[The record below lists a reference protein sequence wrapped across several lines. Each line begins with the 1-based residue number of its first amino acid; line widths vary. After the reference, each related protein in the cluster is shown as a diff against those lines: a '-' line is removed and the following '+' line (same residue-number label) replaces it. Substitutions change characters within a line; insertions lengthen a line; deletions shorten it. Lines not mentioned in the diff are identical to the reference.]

1 MKFFPESP
9 MRFKRKSRWAA
20 NLSWPALVLGAL
32 LQCHAATY
40 HVATNGNNAWSGT
53 AEQPWLTINY
63 AVSRAQPADTVLVGP
78 GHYNENVKVDARD
91 GQTNRLITF
100 NGGGHASIKNVSISK
115 NFICWEGFYCG
126 SNFYDGHWAIV
137 GCYAS
142 WCQVISNTI
151 HANLPNMQ
159 GLSVD
164 GGTAASPF
172 SLGMPEGSVIR
183 GNIIEN
189 VGQVQ
194 AVGIN
199 GAHILF
205 EANII
210 RDCPNVE
217 AAFYLWGIS
226 NVIRGNIITNMNDT
240 GEGGAHPDVF
250 QSFADN
256 GLASRGHLIEQNLI
270 INCNCQL
277 GNLQRRYKDRFLDD
291 CQDWTF
297 RNNVF
302 VNISSKMDVDF
313 LNMKFYNN
321 TFYNCMTNSPE
332 GFIVNFNDSR
342 FGRADGGEII
352 NNAFILVG
360 NDPSSPNEGWCA
372 IDPTLTNMV
381 VKNNF
386 VTGTGWSRKNM
397 PPGNGFLN
405 GGNPRLV
412 RVSAYRSGQVP
423 DLRPLAGSPLLGAG
437 YSLSSVTNDYEGRPR
452 PLNQRPTIG
461 ALQ

>member
-1 MKFFPESP
+1 
-9 MRFKRKSRWAA
+9 MRFNLQSPVAA
-20 NLSWPALVLGAL
+20 NLTWPALLLGAL
-32 LQCHAATY
+32 LQCHAATHY
-40 HVATNGNNAWSGT
+40 VATKGNNGWPGT

-63 AVSRAQPADTVLVGP
+63 AVTLAQPGDNVLVQP
-78 GHYNENVKVDARD
+78 GHYNENVGVDARD
-91 GQTNRLITF
+91 GQTNNLITF
-100 NGGGHASIKNVSISK
+100 DGGGHASVKNVSIGK
-115 NFICWEGFYCG
+115 NFICWKGFYCG
-126 SNFYDGHWAIV
+126 SNFYDGYKAIV

-159 GLSVD
+159 ALSVD
-164 GGTAASPF
+164 GGTPASPF
-172 SLGMPEGSVIR
+172 SVGMPEGSVIR

-189 VGQVQ
+189 VGLVQ

-256 GLASRGHLIEQNLI
+256 GLASRGHIIEQNLI

-277 GNLQRRYKDRFLDD
+277 GSLQRRYQDRFLDD

-302 VNISSKMDVDF
+302 VNISSKIDVDF

-332 GFIVNFNDSR
+332 GFIVNFNNSR
-342 FGRADGGEII
+342 FGRADGGEMI

-360 NDPSSPNEGWCA
+360 NNPSRADQGWFATDPP
-372 IDPTLTNMV
+372 LTNMIV
-381 VKNNF
+381 RNNY
-386 VTGTGWSRKNM
+386 VAGTGWAGKELYI
-397 PPGNGFLN
+397 GVGWVN
-405 GGNPRLV
+405 GGDPKLV
-412 RVSAYRSGQVP
+412 RALPYRAGQVP
-423 DLRPLAGSPLLGAG
+423 DLHPLSGSPLIGAG
-437 YSLSSVTNDYEGRPR
+437 YPLSSVTNDFDGRPR
-452 PLNQRPTIG
+452 PAGQKPAIG
-461 ALQ
+461 AFQEAAGAR

>member
-1 MKFFPESP
+1 MRSNRHSP
-9 MRFKRKSRWAA
+9 VAA
-20 NLSWPALVLGAL
+20 KLKWPALLLGVL

-40 HVATNGNNAWSGT
+40 YVATNGNNGWPGT
-53 AEQPWLTINY
+53 ANQPWLTINY
-63 AVSRAQPADTVLVGP
+63 AVALAQPGDTVLVQP
-78 GHYNENVKVDARD
+78 GHYNENVKVAARD
-91 GQTNRLITF
+91 GQTNNLITF
-100 NGGGHASIKNVSISK
+100 DGGGHVSVKNVGIGK
-115 NFICWEGFYCG
+115 NFICWKGFYCG
-126 SNFYDGHWAIV
+126 SNFYDGYSAIL
-137 GCYAS
+137 GCSGS
-142 WCQVISNTI
+142 WCQILSNTV
-151 HANLPNMQ
+151 HANWPNML
-159 GLSVD
+159 GLYVD
-164 GGTAASPF
+164 GGTPASPF
-172 SLGMPEGSVIR
+172 NIGMPQGTVIR
-183 GNIIEN
+183 GNIVEN
-189 VGQVQ
+189 VGKVP
-194 AVGIN
+194 AVGIS

-256 GLASRGHLIEQNLI
+256 GLASRGHIIEQNLI

-277 GNLQRRYKDRFLDD
+277 GSLQRRYKDRFLDD

-302 VNISSKMDVDF
+302 VNISSKIDVDF

-332 GFIVNFNDSR
+332 GFIINFNDSK
-342 FGRADGGEII
+342 FGRADGAEVI

-360 NDPSSPNEGWCA
+360 NNPSSPNEGWCA

-381 VKNNF
+381 MRNNF
-386 VTGTGWSRKNM
+386 VTGTGWGRKNM
-397 PPGNGFLN
+397 PRNNGWVN
-405 GGNPRLV
+405 GGDPRLL
-412 RVSAYRSGQVP
+412 RAWPDRTGHVP
-423 DLRPLAGSPLLGAG
+423 DLHPLPGSPLIGAG
-437 YSLSSVTNDYEGRPR
+437 YTLLSVTNDYDGRPR
-452 PLNQRPTIG
+452 PAGQKPTIG
-461 ALQ
+461 AFQGAAIVR